1 MSRHVQMTTIRD
13 TAKPVRETSKR
24 PEASASTRTK
34 INHAKVK
41 PPSAGR
47 PKVGAK
53 SKRVPHNAS
62 TELSAPVAAA
72 MTIPRITKKSQLIA
86 LLSTPAGVDIAA
98 LSAALGWKSH
108 TTRAALTGLRKA
120 GFRIEALKLVEKGA
134 VSTYRI
140 ITIVETPDNTI
151 GAQ

>member
-1 MSRHVQMTTIRD
+1 M
-13 TAKPVRETSKR
+13 
-24 PEASASTRTK
+24 
-34 INHAKVK
+34 
-41 PPSAGR
+41 
-47 PKVGAK
+47 
-53 SKRVPHNAS
+53 
-62 TELSAPVAAA
+62 
-72 MTIPRITKKSQLIA
+72 
-86 LLSTPAGVDIAA
+86 
-98 LSAALGWKSH
+98 KSH

>member
-1 MSRHVQMTTIRD
+1 MSPHAQMTTIRD
-13 TAKPVRETSKR
+13 TAKPARETSTR
-24 PEASASTRTK
+24 PEASASKRTK

-47 PKVGAK
+47 PKVRAI
-53 SKRVPHNAS
+53 SKRVPHNVS
-62 TELSAPVAAA
+62 TELSTPVAAA
-72 MTIPRITKKSQLIA
+72 MAIPRITKKSQLIG
-86 LLSTPAGVDIAA
+86 LLSTPAGADIAA
-98 LSAALGWKSH
+98 LSVALGWKSH

-120 GFRIEALKLVEKGA
+120 GFRIEAVKLEGKGA

-140 ITIVETPDNTI
+140 ITINDAPDITN